1 MNTKL
6 NLNEKVSIN
15 FMNDYNTSYH
25 GTPRIAVESLEI
37 NDIKYF
43 NDIYDKKHCTIRGFI
58 KDIIIDNFREEIK
71 ENNETEIKENELNI
85 FFNEIRSILR
95 EYKLDIGLYS
105 QNNLDCLYND
115 LFVAYQNNI
124 KYDINY
130 DFDRLF
136 SGKLCLSKDSNFL
149 NLETMKLDKQ
159 WKDRNTY
166 TIKCILKILN
176 HVMNDKDSQVS
187 KMVIEFLELN
197 NYLSTKKTVRI
208 NEKKREV
215 NLFGIIRDLINSNT
229 KIIQYARE
237 QYKINYVNEI
247 NHYLRV

>member
-25 GTPRIAVESLEI
+25 GIPRIAVESLEI
-37 NDIKYF
+37 NNTKYF
-43 NDIYDKKHCTIRGFI
+43 NDVYDDKHNTIRGFI
-58 KDIIIDNFREEIK
+58 KDIIIDDFRNEIDQ
-71 ENNETEIKENELNI
+71 NNENEIKENELNI
-85 FFNEIRSILR
+85 FFNEIRSTLI

-105 QNNLDCLYND
+105 QNNIDCLYND
-115 LFVAYQNNI
+115 LFTEYKGKL

-149 NLETMKLDKQ
+149 NLETMKLDKP
-159 WKDRNTY
+159 WIDRNKY

-176 HVMNDKDSQVS
+176 HIMLDKDSLVS

-197 NYLSTKKTVRI
+197 SYLSTKKTVRI

-229 KIIQYARE
+229 KVIQYARE
-237 QYKINYVNEI
+237 HYKLNYIQEI
-247 NHYLRV
+247 NNYLRV

>member
-15 FMNDYNTSYH
+15 FMNDYNTSYR

-37 NDIKYF
+37 NNTKYF
-43 NDIYDKKHCTIRGFI
+43 NDVYDDKHLTIRGFI
-58 KDIIIDNFREEIK
+58 KDIIIDSFRQEIK
-71 ENNETEIKENELNI
+71 NNNETEIKENELNI
-85 FFNEIRSILR
+85 FFNEIRSILI

-105 QNNLDCLYND
+105 RKNLDVLYND
-115 LFVAYQNNI
+115 LFNKYQDKI

-136 SGKLCLSKDSNFL
+136 SGKICLSKDSNFL
-149 NLETMKLDKQ
+149 DLETMKLDKQ
-159 WKDRNTY
+159 WIDKNKY
-166 TIKCILKILN
+166 SIKCILKILS
-176 HVMNDKDSQVS
+176 HCMLDKNSIVS
-187 KMVIEFLELN
+187 MMVIEFLELN

-237 QYKINYVNEI
+237 IYIVKYIHEI
-247 NHYLRV
+247 NNYLRV